1 MGIKNFSFES
11 VETYLQKSKYYVP
24 DYQREYSWSKENE
37 IDDFWKDLQT
47 IIKEK
52 DREEH
57 FLGQIVLNENKGK
70 KYIIDGQQRTTTIV
84 ILLSVLRD
92 FFDAFYEEFQII
104 DARYFSEDITIK
116 FIGRYSDTI
125 DDLKLTLG
133 EIDKTFF
140 KNYIQITNIEKIK
153 AEKIPSHIKIEEAY
167 KYFYDEIEKIFKN
180 SKDFNDKFD
189 DIKEIYHVLLKK
201 LKIMYVE
208 TDNEY
213 EAFIIFETLNARGK
227 DLETSDLLK
236 NHLFRISGVNLNL
249 VKNAWQRIL
258 EILEKIDVTK
268 FIRHYWNSKY
278 PFSREKDLYKRL
290 RDKISTPSNAK
301 EFTEEIEKLAALYK
315 AIEKPETGFYFDD
328 KDINDSLS
336 NLSIIGASTFFPLIL
351 ALENKKFKEEIIKK
365 VLHNI
370 ETFYL
375 RNCVIGGRVAN
386 KYEILFAE
394 LGFKVSNEILVD
406 FDSINRELKN
416 NIISDEEFLTMFEN
430 AEIKNIPTAK
440 YVLREINDFNNNE
453 TLVSKDNNKIQLEHI
468 MPKSLNDKWKIDNE
482 EHMKYLN
489 RIGNLTL
496 LYNKLN
502 NKIKNSNFEIKKES
516 YKDSNIQLNQEL
528 AKLKRWTISSIEN
541 RQKELAKIAIK
552 RWNVLE

>member
-528 AKLKRWTISSIEN
+528 AKLKKWTISSIEN

>member
-1 MGIKNFSFES
+1 
-11 VETYLQKSKYYVP
+11 
-24 DYQREYSWSKENE
+24 
-37 IDDFWKDLQT
+37 
-47 IIKEK
+47 
-52 DREEH
+52 
-57 FLGQIVLNENKGK
+57 
-70 KYIIDGQQRTTTIV
+70 
-84 ILLSVLRD
+84 
-92 FFDAFYEEFQII
+92 
-104 DARYFSEDITIK
+104 
-116 FIGRYSDTI
+116 
-125 DDLKLTLG
+125 
-133 EIDKTFF
+133 
-140 KNYIQITNIEKIK
+140 
-153 AEKIPSHIKIEEAY
+153 
-167 KYFYDEIEKIFKN
+167 
-180 SKDFNDKFD
+180 
-189 DIKEIYHVLLKK
+189 
-201 LKIMYVE
+201 MYVE

-528 AKLKRWTISSIEN
+528 AKLKKWTISSIEN